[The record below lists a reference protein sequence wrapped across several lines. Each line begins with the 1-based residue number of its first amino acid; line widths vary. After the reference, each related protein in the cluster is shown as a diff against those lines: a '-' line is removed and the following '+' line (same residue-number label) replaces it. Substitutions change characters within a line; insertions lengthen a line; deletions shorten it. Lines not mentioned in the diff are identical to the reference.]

1 MWNFSLMAATRS
13 IETSMPFVL
22 YRFMVFLA
30 ISLALLFGTLA
41 GAGTLIAFASFS
53 ANPTALASVGAL
65 LGFAG
70 LAYLLYMF
78 RGSALFNAQVG
89 TLALL
94 VEQTRVAKLP
104 EGKAQ
109 IEFAKK
115 AAAERFTPFSYV
127 EVGSALG
134 AALSTLPAPACPLLD
149 RMNNAALSN
158 AGKLLSRL
166 LSRLCG
172 PAIMALNFADSAAA
186 NPWKSAERGLV
197 IHAAHTDALVKF
209 RLYGLL
215 FEMSGIAASFV
226 LMLYPVDYAVSML
239 PVDVGFWR
247 YVFALAFT
255 GTLEGAFFNPIVT
268 AAMAQLYLA
277 QDKAMHNDIGV
288 QIAALAE
295 QNEAIRLIHE
305 KAG

>member
-1 MWNFSLMAATRS
+1 MWNFSLLAATRS

-22 YRFMVFLA
+22 YRFMVYLG

-41 GAGTLIAFASFS
+41 GAGTLIAFSSFS
-53 ANPTALASVGAL
+53 AKPTALASVGAV

-70 LAYLLYMF
+70 LAYLLYRF
-78 RGSALFNAQVG
+78 RGSALFNAQAG

-115 AAAERFTPFSYV
+115 AAAERFTPSSFV
-127 EVGSALG
+127 QMGSALG
-134 AALSTLPAPACPLLD
+134 QALQALPTPPCPMLERAGNPTLTQ
-149 RMNNAALSN
+149 
-158 AGKLLSRL
+158 AGKWLSGL

-172 PAIMALNFADSAAA
+172 PAIMALNFADAAAA

-197 IHAAHTDALVKF
+197 IHAAHSEALLKF

-215 FEMSGIAASFV
+215 FELASLAAAFA
-226 LMLYPVDYAVSML
+226 LMLYPVNYFISLL

-247 YVFALAFT
+247 YVFALAFASS
-255 GTLEGAFFNPIVT
+255 LEGAFFNPIVT

-277 QDKAMHNDIGV
+277 QDKALGQDVGS
-288 QIAALAE
+288 QAAALAE
-295 QNEAIRLIHE
+295 QNEAIRLIHD